1 MSVYCCQS
9 KTGGGGLR
17 LVWIIF
23 EELQSVQF
31 CQTSGNAA
39 NLKARGKVKCF
50 SNVPDALET
59 SCILGQSIFSNVF
72 YQLIVP

>member
-1 MSVYCCQS
+1 MSLDS
-9 KTGGGGLR
+9 HFLGGLHWSG
-17 LVWIIF
+17 LF
-23 EELQSVQF
+23 EELQSVQS

>member
-1 MSVYCCQS
+1 MSLDS
-9 KTGGGGLR
+9 HFLGGSHWSGL
-17 LVWIIF
+17 F
-23 EELQSVQF
+23 EELQSVQS

-59 SCILGQSIFSNVF
+59 SCILG
-72 YQLIVP
+72 